1 VGASVVA
8 PLERTNGVRCSVV
21 GFLNP
26 VRNGVTPVKLFY
38 GAHALGKRAI
48 TVYLPDG
55 LRR

>member
-8 PLERTNGVRCSVV
+8 PLERTIEVRCGVV
-21 GFLNP
+21 GFSNR
-26 VRNGVTPVKLFY
+26 VWNGVIPVKLFY

-48 TVYLPDG
+48 TVHLPDG